1 MKTTGLTAQEARE
14 ALPGQN
20 INKVCDVYTAPTGR
34 AQPLYDLREAPKAAA
49 APEEPAPKKRGRPK
63 KVQSEEGD
71 NVQEG

>member
-34 AQPLYDLREAPKAAA
+34 AQPLYDLREAPKVEAKAAA
-49 APEEPAPKKRGRPK
+49 DEPAPKKRGRPK
-63 KVQSEEGD
+63 KVKVEDTE
-71 NVQEG
+71 